1 MATLEST
8 STSLTAT
15 SPAFTFSASTFQ
27 KLHPTEFFRKFASQ
41 GVRPDGRLLN
51 AFRPTTVHYGV
62 ITTANGSAMVR
73 VGGTT
78 VVCGVKAE
86 VAEPKLQTPDQ
97 GYFVPNV
104 DLSPICSSAFRPGPP
119 SAQAQVVS
127 ESIDRVLKESKVL
140 DLKDLCIEEGKAVW
154 ALWVD
159 VVCVSYDG
167 NIYDAALTAV
177 MAALANVR
185 IRKPTYDEGVVKVSG
200 ASDIN
205 DDNSFKLKLAR
216 TPLSSTFALFDT
228 SLTLLAD
235 PNDSEEAISEGSISV
250 TMDEQGQ
257 LCAVSKIGAG
267 SSSQSLLKQCIERA
281 RERATELRAI
291 MSQQQQ

>member
-1 MATLEST
+1 MASST
-8 STSLTAT
+8 TASLAA

-27 KLHPTEFFRKFASQ
+27 KLHPTEYFRKFVSQ

-51 AFRPTTVHYGV
+51 SFRPTTVHQGV

-73 VGGTT
+73 IGGTT

-86 VAEPKLQTPDQ
+86 VAEPKLDAPDQ
-97 GYFVPNV
+97 GYLVPNV

-119 SAQAQVVS
+119 SEQAQVVS
-127 ESIDRVLKESKVL
+127 DQINRVLKESNVL

-154 ALWVD
+154 SLWVD

-167 NIYDAALTAV
+167 NIYDASLTAV

-185 IRKPTYDEGVVKVSG
+185 IRKPTYEEGVVKVSG
-200 ASDIN
+200 VDN
-205 DDNSFKLKLAR
+205 TDEDDNSSFKLKLAR
-216 TPLSSTFALFDT
+216 TPLSASFVLFDT

-235 PNDSEEAISEGSISV
+235 PNFAEEAISEGQISI
-250 TMDEQGQ
+250 TIDEQGK
-257 LCAVSKIGAG
+257 LCAVSKVGAATT
-267 SSSQSLLKQCIERA
+267 SLTSMRQCVDRA
-281 RERATELRAI
+281 RERSQELRAI
-291 MSQQQQ
+291 MNQHQ